1 MTIGQ
6 IPLIEDKMNAGVL
19 VLVALTKESLFQ
31 DPRIGKILA
40 GYVKTLLFVE
50 VAIRTSLAGQPI
62 LTMYDLEMIIL
73 THPVF
78 AGKKRFEDACIG
90 KLQCHPLVKEGF
102 GLKNLKPIPDDFPAI
117 SSSELV
123 RKLFAPEIRAQMVGR
138 ARLSNVRSRSVKA
151 SLEKL
156 ASQYGFNQWTQLG
169 RQQLNLLVGCWG
181 TCEK

>member
-1 MTIGQ
+1 M
-6 IPLIEDKMNAGVL
+6 
-19 VLVALTKESLFQ
+19 TKESLFQ

-50 VAIRTSLAGQPI
+50 VAIRTSLASQPI
-62 LTMYDLEMIIL
+62 LTMYDLEMIML

-90 KLQCHPLVKEGF
+90 KLQFHPLVKEGF
-102 GLKNLKPIPDDFPAI
+102 GLKNLEKIPDDFPAI

-123 RKLFAPEIRAQMVGR
+123 RKLFAPEIRMRGGT
-138 ARLSNVRSRSVKA
+138 RLSDLRSKSVKA
-151 SLEKL
+151 SLARL

-169 RQQLNLLVGCWG
+169 RQQLNLLGGCWG
-181 TCEK
+181 TCAK